1 MAYSRA
7 VPWLFLAVSLWGAWF
22 TWNGYRPWRRHRHLS
37 VLSFFAGWLT
47 TELALHHLAW
57 QAIATA
63 VFVWLGAL
71 DGLAG
76 RVGLA
81 ITLASWGGLAG
92 LLREAWRAGAV
103 VERALEEGL
112 GADYRAHLPAAL
124 AVRSGGALDWRQV
137 LLPFPIRRPGVV
149 RVRDIRYGRERGVDL
164 FLDVWRPERP
174 VEAAPVL
181 LQIHGGG
188 WVVGSKNEQGLPLMQ
203 LLASKGWVCVS
214 VDYRLSPHATFPDHL
229 IDVKRAIAWIREHIA
244 EYGGDPRTLAV
255 TGGSAGGHL
264 CSLVALTAGDPE
276 YQPGFEEV
284 DTSVVGCVSFYGV
297 YDFKD
302 RHGVYPHDG
311 LRRILE
317 RHIMK
322 AAPEEAPEAYDRAS
336 PIARITPDAPPFFVL
351 HGTRDT
357 LVPVEA
363 ARRFVAAFRER
374 ARAPIVYAELP
385 GAQHAFEIFP
395 SVRTSLVLH
404 GVERFLAWAV
414 ARAGERGGASRGGDA
429 QAVAGTA

>member
-1 MAYSRA
+1 MGYSRA
-7 VPWLFLAVSLWGAWF
+7 IPWVFLAVSLWGAWF
-22 TWNGYRPWRRHRHLS
+22 TWNAYRPWRRHRHLS
-37 VLSFFAGWLT
+37 ALSFFAGWLT

-57 QAIATA
+57 QAVATA
-63 VFVWLGAL
+63 VFLWLGAL
-71 DGLAG
+71 EGLAG
-76 RVGLA
+76 RIGLA
-81 ITLASWGGLAG
+81 ITLVSWAGLAG
-92 LLREAWRAGAV
+92 LLWEAWRAGEV
-103 VERALEEGL
+103 VERALAEGL
-112 GADYRAHLPAAL
+112 GPEYRARLAVAPAA
-124 AVRSGGALDWRQV
+124 APRARIDWRQV
-137 LLPFPIRRPGVV
+137 LLPFPIRRSGVV
-149 RVRDIRYGRERGVDL
+149 RVRDVRYGRERGVDL
-164 FLDVWRPERP
+164 YLDVWHA
-174 VEAAPVL
+174 EAPAQGAPVL

-188 WVVGSKNEQGLPLMQ
+188 WMVGSKNEQGLPLMQ

-214 VDYRLSPHATFPDHL
+214 VDYRLSPHATFPEHL

-244 EYGGDPRTLAV
+244 EYGGDPATLAV

-264 CSLVALTAGDPE
+264 CSLVALTPGDPE

-284 DTSVVGCVSFYGV
+284 DTSVVACVSFYGV

-311 LRRILE
+311 LRQIIE

-322 AAPEEAPEAYDRAS
+322 ASPEEAPEAYDRAS
-336 PIARITPDAPPFFVL
+336 PIVRISAEAPPFFVL

-363 ARRFVAAFRER
+363 ARRFVEAFRER
-374 ARAPIVYAELP
+374 ARSPIVYAELP

-395 SVRTSLVLH
+395 SIRTSLVLH

-414 ARAGERGGASRGGDA
+414 ARAAERSGAGGGAERR
-429 QAVAGTA
+429 AVAETA